1 MRLHKNGMAAL
12 QNLSVIKYNAD
23 SIGNNESIPYILKVM
38 ETFCDNPDIVCSGCN
53 ALANIMSNNN
63 GNGNGGSS
71 SCLSNNN
78 RYQQEVLRNGGLEL
92 ITKSVQEHDPN
103 VSVLEAAYKC
113 LSLLGQTSVWKEF
126 GGNTGNN
133 DASSQSFCKMEDAV
147 TDCDTSSSSG
157 EAYDRDDDDVE
168 EEESEADGISFDD
181 DEDNDSVVMD
191 LDVSAHNRQAKSS
204 I

>member
-23 SIGNNESIPYILKVM
+23 SIGNESIPYILKVM

-53 ALANIMSNNN
+53 ALANIMSNN
-63 GNGNGGSS
+63 GNDGSS
-71 SCLSNNN
+71 SCLSNNNN

-92 ITKSVQEHDPN
+92 IIKSVQEHDPN

-126 GGNTGNN
+126 GGNNGNN
-133 DASSQSFCKMEDAV
+133 IDASSQSFCKMEDAV
-147 TDCDTSSSSG
+147 TDCETSSASG
-157 EAYDRDDDDVE
+157 EAYDRGDDDDV